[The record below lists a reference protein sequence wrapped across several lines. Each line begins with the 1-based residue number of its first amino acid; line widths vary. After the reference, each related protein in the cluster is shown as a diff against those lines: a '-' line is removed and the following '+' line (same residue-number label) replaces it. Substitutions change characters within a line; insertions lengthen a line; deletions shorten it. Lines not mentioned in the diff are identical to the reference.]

1 MRDTFH
7 PRRDDLSLPV
17 VLNALSDPI
26 RLRIVQLLADDAERA
41 CGAFGL
47 PVAKNT
53 ASHHLKVLREAGV
66 IAMRADGTL
75 RLSSLRRAD
84 LDARFPGLL
93 DAVLQAVQTAPVSD
107 RETAPTHPPAAPR

>member
-1 MRDTFH
+1 MRDTYH
-7 PRRDDLSLPV
+7 PRRDDLSLPT

-26 RLRIVQLLADDAERA
+26 RLRIVQVLADGAERA
-41 CGAFGL
+41 CGAFRL

-53 ASHHLKVLREAGV
+53 GSHHLKVLRESGV
-66 IAMRADGTL
+66 IAVRAEGTL

-93 DAVLQAVQTAPVSD
+93 DAVVQAAQSASLF
-107 RETAPTHPPAAPR
+107 PTGSLNGINDQG